1 MNKTNYK
8 LIIWDFDGVIA
19 DSEKVWIENRKIFFH
34 DRLGVDWD
42 FNEVNRLFGGQADKT
57 KRETLATMGYPTD
70 DQFWEDA
77 LAMDMAYMVQNG
89 LEVMPGVLELIKSN
103 KIKQC
108 IATGGVLS
116 KTLMKL
122 EAIKFGNLIPEEHI
136 FTVDLVKKG
145 KPEPDLFLYAA
156 KIMDEKPAQT
166 VVIED
171 SIAGMTAGLKA
182 GMTVVAFL
190 GSKIYQNM
198 AYLDKVKALG
208 VDKICYDMAEVKA
221 FLHI

>member
-1 MNKTNYK
+1 
-8 LIIWDFDGVIA
+8 
-19 DSEKVWIENRKIFFH
+19 
-34 DRLGVDWD
+34 
-42 FNEVNRLFGGQADKT
+42 
-57 KRETLATMGYPTD
+57 
-70 DQFWEDA
+70 
-77 LAMDMAYMVQNG
+77 
-89 LEVMPGVLELIKSN
+89 
-103 KIKQC
+103 
-108 IATGGVLS
+108 
-116 KTLMKL
+116 MKL

-221 FLHI
+221 FLNI